1 MTGGLPTNTTPAN
14 PSRDEAHELEDQRS
28 ASMPTKITMPQLGES
43 VNEGTIGQWLKQEGD
58 TVKKDEALVEII
70 TDKVTAELPSPASGV
85 LVKILVQADETV
97 KVGAEIAEIEEAGAA
112 ISPSATPTA
121 QANSQPAPNSS
132 AQTSGAS
139 MNGGTNGDVSNGGVA
154 SGPNGATATAT
165 LTASAP
171 AQQEQAR
178 MERVSPLARRLAQ
191 EHHLDLNA
199 IRGTGEAGRIRKED
213 IEAYLQQQSQ
223 TATATLPPAP
233 VPVQTPPPQPAP
245 AMTATQAPTPSAPPA
260 PPAAPPVQVSS
271 EDQII
276 TPTPARRAIA
286 EHMVRSK
293 HTSPHAWT
301 AIEVDMTNVA
311 RWLDGYKDEFKRR
324 EGFGVSFQTSV
335 IKAAAEALKD
345 HPYLNASWTDD
356 GKIALRRQV
365 NIGVSIALE
374 NNLIVPVIRN
384 ADTLNLAGIARAVN
398 DLVTRARANRLM
410 PADLQGAT
418 FTVNNPGV
426 FGTVLSAAI
435 INQPNAAILTM
446 DTVVKRAVVI
456 NDGIAIRSMMFL
468 SLSFDHRVLDG
479 LQAARFLAALKQR
492 LETWSPDT
500 SAY

>member
-1 MTGGLPTNTTPAN
+1 
-14 PSRDEAHELEDQRS
+14 
-28 ASMPTKITMPQLGES
+28 
-43 VNEGTIGQWLKQEGD
+43 
-58 TVKKDEALVEII
+58 
-70 TDKVTAELPSPASGV
+70 
-85 LVKILVQADETV
+85 
-97 KVGAEIAEIEEAGAA
+97 
-112 ISPSATPTA
+112 
-121 QANSQPAPNSS
+121 
-132 AQTSGAS
+132 
-139 MNGGTNGDVSNGGVA
+139 MNGGMNGVSNGGMG

-171 AQQEQAR
+171 TQQQER

-191 EHHLDLNA
+191 EHHLDLNM

-233 VPVQTPPPQPAP
+233 VPVAD
-245 AMTATQAPTPSAPPA
+245 AASTAHPRHDRHTAASARRATCSACYGQRRGPDHHA
-260 PPAAPPVQVSS
+260 N
-271 EDQII
+271 
-276 TPTPARRAIA
+276 PARRAIA

-311 RWLDGYKDEFKRR
+311 RWLDSYKDEFKRR
-324 EGFGVSFQTSV
+324 EGFGISFQTSV
-335 IKAAAEALKD
+335 IQGGGRGAQGSSVPQRLVD
-345 HPYLNASWTDD
+345 R
-356 GKIALRRQV
+356 RRQDR
-365 NIGVSIALE
+365 A
-374 NNLIVPVIRN
+374 
-384 ADTLNLAGIARAVN
+384 AQAGQHRRLHRAGEQPDRAGDPQRRHAQPRRHRPRRQRSGDARPRQPA
-398 DLVTRARANRLM
+398 M

-446 DTVVKRAVVI
+446 DTVVKRPVVI

-492 LETWSPDT
+492 LETWSPET

>member
-1 MTGGLPTNTTPAN
+1 
-14 PSRDEAHELEDQRS
+14 
-28 ASMPTKITMPQLGES
+28 MPTKITMPQLGES
-43 VNEGTIGQWLKQEGD
+43 VNEGTIGQWLKQEGEA
-58 TVKKDEALVEII
+58 VKKDEALVEII
-70 TDKVTAELPSPASGV
+70 TDKVTAELPSPAAGV
-85 LVKILVQADETV
+85 LVKILVHADETV

-112 ISPSATPTA
+112 ANPGNTATT
-121 QANSQPAPNSS
+121 QANPQPAPQSS
-132 AQTSGAS
+132 ASTASS
-139 MNGGTNGDVSNGGVA
+139 MNGGTNGGASIGGMS

-165 LTASAP
+165 LTAT
-171 AQQEQAR
+171 AQEGQAR

-191 EHHLDLNA
+191 EHHLELNM

-233 VPVQTPPPQPAP
+233 VPVQTPPLYPAP
-245 AMTATQAPTPSAPPA
+245 ALATTQPPAPSAPAA
-260 PPAAPPVQVSS
+260 PPAAPPVIFGG

-311 RWLDGYKDEFKRR
+311 RWLDTYKDEFKRR
-324 EGFGVSFQTSV
+324 EGYGVSFQTCV
-335 IKAAAEALKD
+335 IKATAEALKA

-384 ADTLNLAGIARAVN
+384 ADTLNLAGIARAVS
-398 DLVTRARANRLM
+398 DLVTRARANHLI
-410 PADLQGAT
+410 PADLQGAS

-492 LETWSPDT
+492 LETWSPNT
-500 SAY
+500 NAY

>member
-1 MTGGLPTNTTPAN
+1 
-14 PSRDEAHELEDQRS
+14 
-28 ASMPTKITMPQLGES
+28 MPTKITMPQLGES
-43 VNEGTIGQWLKQEGD
+43 VNEGTIGQWLKQEGE

-97 KVGAEIAEIEEAGAA
+97 KVGAEIAEIEEAGNDRA
-112 ISPSATPTA
+112 SPSVAL
-121 QANSQPAPNSS
+121 APRPIASPRQLSS
-132 AQTSGAS
+132 AQSSGAS
-139 MNGGTNGDVSNGGVA
+139 MNGGTNGGGPNGA
-154 SGPNGATATAT
+154 MSSGPNGATATAT

-171 AQQEQAR
+171 TQQQER

-191 EHHLDLNA
+191 EHHLDLNM

-213 IEAYLQQQSQ
+213 IEAYLQQQSPA
-223 TATATLPPAP
+223 ATATLPPAP
-233 VPVQTPPPQPAP
+233 VPVQTPPAQPTQPTPTMAVP
-245 AMTATQAPTPSAPPA
+245 QAPIPSAPPA
-260 PPAAPPVQVSS
+260 PPVAVSGD
-271 EDQII
+271 DQII

-301 AIEVDMTNVA
+301 AIEVDMTNIA
-311 RWLDGYKDEFKRR
+311 RWLDSYKDEFKRR
-324 EGFGVSFQTSV
+324 EGFGVSFQTCV

-426 FGTVLSAAI
+426 FGTVISAAI

-492 LETWSPDT
+492 LETWPPDT